1 MQQFVGP
8 DGRARRVLQAAAR
21 RDLQPGSC
29 DRQQRVALF
38 ARRQLL
44 ACEEFAGWVGRRVPW
59 EDVGAPLLWVAL
71 ERRR

>member
-1 MQQFVGP
+1 LELVKLVGP
-8 DGRARRVLQAAAR
+8 DGRARRVQQAAAL

-38 ARRQLL
+38 ARRQQL
-44 ACEEFAGWVGRRVPW
+44 ACEEFAGLVGRRVPW
-59 EDVGAPLLWVAL
+59 AELVWVAL

>member
-1 MQQFVGP
+1 MGP
-8 DGRARRVLQAAAR
+8 DGRARRVLQAAAL

-38 ARRQLL
+38 ARRRQLL